1 MIFLQFTELIKKK
14 HKKLGF
20 WMFLL
25 QVETGC
31 EDDVSLEKFDRFRK
45 FVFQIRVTDVLG
57 SLE

>member
-1 MIFLQFTELIKKK
+1 
-14 HKKLGF
+14 
-20 WMFLL
+20 MFLL